1 MSFQT
6 RGRGLES
13 RSEYLQTPHLYVVD
27 STDILLE
34 PDWAKP
40 SYIGESK
47 KQKWLTG
54 WVYFDILAEKYCE
67 DPFIQQCL
75 DPKLRRERLDK
86 FEVKMDGDAMKRWE
100 MTQTIVNFMMI
111 NRRKAVHVRI
121 ITPIIVKYRRKGWHF
136 EPYVASL

>member
-1 MSFQT
+1 MSLKT

-13 RSEYLQTPHLYVVD
+13 RSKYLQLPHLYVVD

-40 SYIGESK
+40 SYMGESK
-47 KQKWLTG
+47 TQKWLTG
-54 WVYFDILAEKYCE
+54 WVYFDVLAEKYSE
-67 DPFIQQCL
+67 DSFIQQCL
-75 DPKLRRERLDK
+75 DPKSRRERFGRFK
-86 FEVKMDGDAMKRWE
+86 VTADGDAIKRWE
-100 MTQTIVNFMMI
+100 RPQAIVEFMPI
-111 NRRKAVHVRI
+111 TGRKAIHVRI